1 MVSSYTQLLE
11 RRYRGRLDAD
21 EFIDYAVS
29 GASRM
34 QAMLQ
39 DLLTYSRVSSQGA
52 EPRPTDS
59 GQVVQEALLSLRTRI
74 EESQARVDLEGLPT
88 VMADRSQLL
97 QVFHNLL
104 GNALKFAGDAAPVVR
119 ITAERHGRDW
129 VFAVRD
135 NGIGIDGKYSE
146 RVFQIF
152 QRLHPQEEYEGTGIG
167 LALCE
172 KIIRRHNGRIWLASK
187 PGEGTTFFFN
197 LPAAEEKTS
206 ERVPARLIAR

>member
-74 EESQARVDLEGLPT
+74 EESQARVDVEGLPT

-97 QVFHNLL
+97 QVFQKLL

-152 QRLHPQEEYEGTGIG
+152 QRLHPQDEYEGTGIG

-172 KIIRRHNGRIWLASK
+172 KILRRHNGRIWLASK